1 MLQYYG
7 KKITEDEMLNID
19 TEKINARL
27 SQMNDMQKKAVEHTE
42 GALLIL
48 AGAGS
53 GKTTVLISRIAN
65 IISKGLCYPSNILA
79 ITFTNKAAKELV
91 SRIDSL
97 LGEAGQG
104 VWASTFHSFCAKV
117 LRMNIEVLGYSND
130 FSIFDT
136 DDSLRVI
143 KACQKD
149 AGIDPQ
155 ILPPRAVLS
164 RISQAKDR
172 QITPAT
178 YTAHFGNDS
187 YNNDICK
194 LYEMYENQL
203 KKSNALDF
211 DDIIVKTVT
220 LFEKYPM
227 ILEYYSNKFKYIMV
241 DEYQDTNPIQYKLIY
256 LLSQTHGNI
265 CVVGD
270 DDQSIYKFRGATI
283 ENILSFEKSFKNAT
297 VIRLEQNYRSTGNI
311 LSAANKVIENN
322 SERKG
327 KTLWTASGDGDKIFE
342 NRLEDEYHESFF
354 IADTILDSVAVDGMH
369 YGDYAILYRTNAQSS
384 TIERTFVKSGI
395 PYKIVGGMRF
405 YERKEIKDIL
415 AYMFLVHNT
424 ADDLRLTRIINEP
437 KRKIGD
443 ATVENLKA
451 IASHLNISV
460 FEAAKLSAQY
470 PETIRASAR
479 LAEFTQLIDELRAE
493 IDKVPL
499 SQLISDISVKSGYIS
514 MLEAENTEEAKD
526 RINNIAELVSTAA
539 AFEEQSEDT
548 TLGAFLEEISLMTDL
563 DDLDE
568 SDDRVILMT
577 LHSAKGLEFDR
588 VFIAGAEEGIFP
600 GQRSMESEEE
610 LEEERR
616 LMYVGIT
623 RAKKRLYITHTQ
635 RRTLYGNT
643 KYNKP
648 SRFLEE
654 IPSDLIEYMY
664 KKDENKSG
672 YGFGSQPIYM
682 PDPRKQSKVTVSKI
696 STAPAPQIKKPV
708 QTSAPKFEFE
718 VGDRVMHK
726 VFGAGTLLSK
736 KAMGGDTLLEV
747 SFDTA
752 GNKKIMANFAKL
764 TKE

>member
-1 MLQYYG
+1 
-7 KKITEDEMLNID
+7 MLNID
-19 TEKINARL
+19 TEKINAQLNR
-27 SQMNDMQKKAVEHTE
+27 MNDMQKKAVEHTE
-42 GALLIL
+42 GPLLIL

-65 IISKGLCYPSNILA
+65 IIAKGLCYPSNILA

-91 SRIDSL
+91 TRIDNL
-97 LGEAGQG
+97 LGEDGKG

-143 KACQKD
+143 KACQKEL
-149 AGIDPQ
+149 GIDPQ
-155 ILPPRAVLS
+155 ILAPRAVLS

-172 QITPAT
+172 QITPES

-187 YNNDICK
+187 YNNDICN
-194 LYEMYENQL
+194 LYELYEKQL

-220 LFEKYPM
+220 LFESHPN

-241 DEYQDTNPIQYKLIY
+241 DEYQDTNPIQYKLIW
-256 LLSQTHGNI
+256 LLQSVHGNL

-311 LSAANKVIENN
+311 LNAANEVISNN

-342 NRLEDEYHESFF
+342 NRLEDEYYESFF
-354 IADTILDSVAVDGMH
+354 IADTILDSVAIDGMH

-384 TIERTFVKSGI
+384 TLERTFVKSGI
-395 PYKIVGGMRF
+395 PYKIVGGTRF

-415 AYMFLVHNT
+415 AYMFLIHNT
-424 ADDLRLTRIINEP
+424 DDDLRLTRIINEP

-443 ATVENLKA
+443 ATVDALKE
-451 IASHLNISV
+451 IASAMGISL
-460 FEAAKLSAQY
+460 FDAAKLSPQD
-470 PETIRASAR
+470 PRTMRASSK
-479 LAEFTQLIDELRAE
+479 LLQFVELIEHLKSQ
-493 IDKVPL
+493 INNVPL
-499 SQLISDISVKSGYIS
+499 SQLISDISVKTGYIS

-539 AFEEQSEDT
+539 AFEQQSDDT

-563 DDLDE
+563 DNLE
-568 SDDRVILMT
+568 EGDDRVVLMT

-600 GQRSMESEEE
+600 GQRSMESQEE

-623 RAKKRLYITHTQ
+623 RARKRLYITHTQ

-654 IPSDLIEYMY
+654 IPPKLIEYLY
-664 KKDENKSG
+664 TKEQPKPHS
-672 YGFGSQPIYM
+672 FGAQPIYM
-682 PDPRKQSKVTVSKI
+682 PDPRKQSKVTVTKI
-696 STAPAPQIKKPV
+696 SSTPTPQIRKPV
-708 QTSAPKFEFE
+708 TQASAPKFEFD
-718 VGDRVMHK
+718 VGDRVVHK
-726 VFGAGTLLSK
+726 VFGAGTLISK
-736 KAMGGDTLLEV
+736 KPMGGDTLVEV
-747 SFDTA
+747 IFDKV
-752 GNKKIMANFAKL
+752 GSKKIMANFAKL